1 MIGDCAV
8 ILTSDPVT
16 FRDPVKLC
24 TSSCV
29 SPNFVDPLSCIIEE
43 LTNSVWNSC
52 AVTVPATSKFPDV
65 IISPSAS
72 IAIYLFI

>member
-24 TSSCV
+24 TSSEV
-29 SPNFVDPLSCIIEE
+29 SPNLLEPVTLRFVTFLFVTSK
-43 LTNSVWNSC
+43 LK
-52 AVTVPATSKFPDV
+52 ALALTVPETF
-65 IISPSAS
+65 
-72 IAIYLFI
+72 